1 MDTKV
6 AKQAANNNRRGF
18 RGPRDIST
26 DSGISSIGNY
36 YSTVDSNSYA
46 GSRES
51 PRRSGK
57 NKPRNFEMVSNGRH
71 KFDVR
76 ELDGD
81 SLSDDSIVPLALP
94 QLPSAFNSASQP
106 APLSGLVRNSDYPSS
121 RAYGD
126 AGSSGLREEDLT
138 VSLTFIR
145 KASLTSLDVDS
156 TESEEKVYRDN
167 STTEKGSRALLKEY
181 SPSSKNS
188 SPVSSRTSWCNAGE
202 SMAIKDCSSMSVSS
216 CDSMNNKDKVM
227 LPDGDMMLDDDD
239 TVGVSSMALTSGKS
253 FLCKLCDL
261 FLKCF
266 YCW

>member
-26 DSGISSIGNY
+26 DSGISSIGNF
-36 YSTVDSNSYA
+36 YSTVDSYNSYA

-51 PRRSGK
+51 PRRNGK

-81 SLSDDSIVPLALP
+81 SLSDDSMLPLALP
-94 QLPSAFNSASQP
+94 QLPSAFGSASQP
-106 APLSGLVRNSDYPSS
+106 APLSGLVRNSDYTTSS
-121 RAYGD
+121 RTYGD

-227 LPDGDMMLDDDD
+227 TTDADMMIDDDD

-253 FLCKLCDL
+253 FLCKFCHI
-261 FLKCF
+261 FNF
-266 YCW
+266 FT